1 MQKTPQKNTT
11 PVLGLNSESMAG
23 WSWLAEESALDCNET
38 PKEDPTDGS
47 SADLEPPPKSP
58 KRFVFYVPD
67 KLRCWFDQF
76 LGGFL
81 KEICAQDL
89 LRPLPPMISNGQRVD
104 LLKLFWVVRRRGGF
118 LVLSEI
124 GVWDSVAEECGL
136 GLSLGWAVKLVYVKY
151 LYLLEKFIEKKDLE
165 WSLASSD
172 IDLGEH
178 LMALQEELTE
188 FFSDMSDQKLK
199 DGGYPH
205 VELSSKSFKDSN
217 EVESAVADSGRL
229 KKSGVSEEFLDLD
242 TMSVANVLNA
252 GKFGNGNVPLSGCGM
267 KYFVDLTNSMED
279 DDNLCDNNEVKSEM
293 GESGRGKKNYDI
305 GEEVMI
311 LDPSAV
317 EEVMILDP
325 SAVEEANSFCK
336 RKRESFGGSEVGE
349 LRRGKKNHSSDEHV
363 MILDAS
369 TVKEKSPFCEAKQE
383 SLCMLNWVKKIAKD
397 PCDPSVGSLPERSKW
412 KFFGKEENWMQVLQ
426 AREAI
431 FLKRNADSGPEQS
444 NWQKNQRMHPSMYDD
459 NFGSAYNLRERLRL
473 EKKLLSDGRTPQSGP
488 CSESS
493 SASDLDKNSPGMA
506 GMEDELRG
514 TSDYSPSHIPLGSNY
529 QAQLPEW
536 TGEASE
542 SESKW
547 LGSRIWPLEKPK
559 HRYLIER
566 DPIGK
571 GRQESCGCQVPGSIE
586 CVRFHISEKRLR
598 VKREL
603 GAAFYHWEFNQMG
616 EEVGLPWTA
625 EEGKKFEALVKSNPL
640 SIGLRFWDE
649 IYRTFTK
656 KSRRELVSYYFN
668 VFLLQRRG
676 YQNRFTPNNID
687 SDDEEL
693 ESESMTNGF
702 GNDEHKSSK
711 SILKSPH
718 KPHAKHRKEA
728 SRPF

>member
-23 WSWLAEESALDCNET
+23 WSWLAEESALDCNKT

-58 KRFVFYVPD
+58 KRFVFDVPD

-118 LVLSEI
+118 RVLSEI

-217 EVESAVADSGRL
+217 EVESAVADSDRL
-229 KKSGVSEEFLDLD
+229 KISGVSEEFLDLD

-279 DDNLCDNNEVKSEM
+279 DDKLCDNNEVKSEM

-325 SAVEEANSFCK
+325 SAVEEVNSFCK

-369 TVKEKSPFCEAKQE
+369 TVEEKSPFCEAKQE
-383 SLCMLNWVKKIAKD
+383 SLCMLNWVKMIAKD

-547 LGSRIWPLEKPK
+547 LGSRIWPLEKPE

-718 KPHAKHRKEA
+718 KPHAKHR
-728 SRPF
+728 